1 MTWFLIEEKKPS
13 YFKRLTKL
21 FNVLKN
27 RRSNMSIITAITVEL
42 ENMKTDLEHAKK
54 EAELNRELAEEYKRK
69 YEALL
74 HIRANK
80 KTSPEGEERE
90 VDYKIGLTC

>member
-42 ENMKTDLEHAKK
+42 ENMKTDLEHDKK
-54 EAELNRELAEEYKRK
+54 EDELNRELAEEDKRK
-69 YEALL
+69 YEE
-74 HIRANK
+74 I
-80 KTSPEGEERE
+80 
-90 VDYKIGLTC
+90 